1 MKVSRSSFK
10 LLPACAI
17 GFISLS
23 SLPVRAV
30 QFPDGTVAF
39 GQPPR
44 LDRASSTQKSAHFP
58 GSTYFFTLT
67 LPDNAGEPL
76 QRVVITQEPSAD
88 IVRFDR
94 RYSEAFEGTV
104 DREGAKLP
112 IQEIVF
118 DRQARTAT
126 VVFDPPVAP
135 GKTVTIGLYAIRN
148 PDVGGV
154 YLYGVTAFPAG
165 EKARGQFLGYGRI
178 HIYDNHDSFLRRW

>member
-1 MKVSRSSFK
+1 MKVSRSSLK
-10 LLPACAI
+10 LLAAFSI
-17 GFISLS
+17 GLISLS
-23 SLPVRAV
+23 SFPVRAV
-30 QFPDGTVAF
+30 QLSDGTVSF
-39 GQPPR
+39 VQPPR

-76 QRVVITQEPSAD
+76 QKVVITQEPSSD
-88 IVRFDR
+88 VVRFDR
-94 RYSEAFEGTV
+94 RYTEAFEGTA

-112 IQEIVF
+112 LKEVVF
-118 DRQARTAT
+118 DRQARTVT
-126 VVFDPPVAP
+126 VLFEPPVAP

-178 HIYDNHDSFLRRW
+178 HIYDNWDSFFRRW